1 MPPSLHRNQ
10 HQLIDSDSSPLN
22 RFPLGNGRYSPSR
35 LFSSAGGL
43 PPLPPKPSCREMSG
57 AALPEGQFAPSHCKQ
72 AAASPLCA
80 QAGGPRGALK
90 HSPLLLLLR
99 PALGQGLPAPGPAC
113 RRTRRNVGASPL
125 HTEGRKKP
133 PKACTAWLKIPDTS
147 TVTPCCPCK

>member
-22 RFPLGNGRYSPSR
+22 PFPLGNGRYSPSW

-57 AALPEGQFAPSHCKQ
+57 AALPEGQFAPSHCKH
-72 AAASPLCA
+72 AVASPLCA

-90 HSPLLLLLR
+90 HSPLPLR
-99 PALGQGLPAPGPAC
+99 PALGQGLPAQRPAKADGG
-113 RRTRRNVGASPL
+113 RGGMRESHTRR
-125 HTEGRKKP
+125 EGRNAQSLYYLGKDSKHLHGP
-133 PKACTAWLKIPDTS
+133 PMLS
-147 TVTPCCPCK
+147 L